1 MKMKKTFLLAIAWLC
16 GCIPL
21 SLLAQKQLSFKDG
34 KFKIVQFTDIHWDQK
49 SPKCAQTVATIQSV
63 LKAENPD
70 VAMLTGDVV
79 TASPGVEGWKTVIGI
94 FEEAKIPFTVMMG
107 NHDAE
112 TVPKSEI
119 YEMLKL
125 SPYFIGDKGPD
136 DIQGAGNY
144 VVPVYGSDGKKPAAL
159 LYCLDSN
166 DYPTLKDYGTY
177 DWIHFNQI
185 DWYRKQSA
193 RYTRE
198 NGGKP
203 LPALA
208 FFHIPLPEYKEIVG
222 AETTLGRMEEG
233 EITSPDINTGFFAS
247 LLEMGDVMCTFA
259 GHDHANDY
267 IGMLYN
273 KGLAFGRVSGWD
285 AYGDFE
291 RGGRIIELRE
301 GKFEFDSWIRTPIGR
316 EYTYYYP
323 SGLTSK
329 DEETMDFLPA
339 KTVQP
344 KKQGVAYTYYEGK
357 FKHTD
362 QIASGT
368 KVKEGAMKNIS
379 IQEAP
384 VKDHFAYDFR
394 TLINIPEKGVYRFY
408 TYSDDGSKLFIDG
421 KVVVDND
428 GSHNARLAKGKVAL
442 DAGFHEL
449 RVLYFEDYMG
459 ESLEVGVSS
468 RTIKESVLPDDMLY
482 LPE

>member
-1 MKMKKTFLLAIAWLC
+1 MRKNFLLLAIALSCLC
-16 GCIPL
+16 APMGL
-21 SLLAQKQLSFKDG
+21 FARERLSFKDG
-34 KFKIVQFTDIHWDQK
+34 KLKIVQFTDIHWDQK
-49 SPKCAQTVATIQSV
+49 SSQCARTVASIRSV
-63 LKAENPD
+63 VEAERPD

-79 TASPGVEGWKTVIGI
+79 TADPGMEGWRSVVGI
-94 FEEAKIPFTVMMG
+94 FEEARLPFTVMMG

-112 TVPKSEI
+112 IVPKEEI
-119 YEMLKL
+119 YAFLAQ
-125 SPYFIGDKGPD
+125 SPYFIGEKGPD

-144 VVPVYGSDGKKPAAL
+144 VVPVYGSDGKRPAAL

-185 DWYRKQSA
+185 DWYRERSA
-193 RYTRE
+193 RYTEE

-208 FFHIPLPEYKEIVG
+208 FFHIPLPEYKEIIG

-233 EITSPDINTGFFAS
+233 GVASPDINTGFFAS
-247 LLEMGDVMCTFA
+247 LLEMGDVMCTFV
-259 GHDHANDY
+259 GHDHENDY
-267 IGMLYN
+267 IGMLYD
-273 KGLAFGRVSGWD
+273 KALAYGRVSGWD

-291 RGGRIIELRE
+291 RGGRVIELRE
-301 GKFEFDSWIRTPIGR
+301 GKFEFDSWIRTPSGK

-329 DEETMDFLPA
+329 DEETMEYLPA

-344 KKQGVAYTYYEGK
+344 KRHGVAYTYYEGK

-362 QIASGT
+362 QIVSGT
-368 KVKEGAMKNIS
+368 KVKEGTMKNFS
-379 IQEAP
+379 IREAP
-384 VKDHFAYDFR
+384 AEDHFAYEFR

-421 KVVVDND
+421 KEVVDND
-428 GSHNARLAKGKVAL
+428 GSHNARLARGKVAL

-459 ESLEVGVSS
+459 ESLEVGISS
-468 RTIKESVLPDDMLY
+468 RAIRESVLPDDMLY

>member
-1 MKMKKTFLLAIAWLC
+1 MKKTFLLAIALLC
-16 GCIPL
+16 FCAPVG
-21 SLLAQKQLSFKDG
+21 LLAQKQLSFKDG

-49 SPKCAQTVATIQSV
+49 TTNCAKTVATIQSV
-63 LKAENPD
+63 LKAERPD

-79 TASPGVEGWKTVIGI
+79 TANPGIEGWKSVIGI
-94 FEEAKIPFTVMMG
+94 FEEAQMPFTVMMG

-112 TVPKSEI
+112 IVPKDEI
-119 YEMLKL
+119 YDLL
-125 SPYFIGDKGPD
+125 RRSPYFIGEKGPD

-144 VVPVYGSDGKKPAAL
+144 VVPVYSSDGKKTAAL

-185 DWYRKQSA
+185 DWYRKQSM
-193 RYTRE
+193 RYTSQ

-222 AETTLGRMEEG
+222 TETMLGQKEEG
-233 EITSPDINTGFFAS
+233 VASPDINTGFFAS
-247 LLEMGDVMCTFA
+247 LIEMGDVMCTFA

-267 IGMLYN
+267 MGMLYN
-273 KGLAFGRVSGWD
+273 VGLAFGRVSGWD

-291 RGGRIIELRE
+291 RGGRVIELRE
-301 GKFEFDSWIRTPIGR
+301 GKFEFDSWIRTPSGKD
-316 EYTYYYP
+316 YTYYYP

-329 DEETMDFLPA
+329 DEETMEYLPA
-339 KTVQP
+339 KNVKL
-344 KKQGVAYTYYEGK
+344 KKNGVAYTYYEGK

-368 KVKEGAMKNIS
+368 KVKEGTMKNIS
-379 IQEAP
+379 ILETP

-394 TLINIPEKGVYRFY
+394 TLVNIPERGVYRFY
-408 TYSDDGSKLFIDG
+408 TFSDDGSKLLIDG
-421 KVVVDND
+421 KAVVDND
-428 GSHNARLAKGKVAL
+428 GSHNARLSKGKVAL
-442 DAGFHEL
+442 EAGFHEL

-459 ESLEVGVSS
+459 EVLEVGISS
-468 RTIKESVLPDDMLY
+468 KRMKESVLSDDMLY

>member
-1 MKMKKTFLLAIAWLC
+1 MKKTFLLAIALLC
-16 GCIPL
+16 FCVPM
-21 SLLAQKQLSFKDG
+21 SLFAQKQLAFKDG

-79 TASPGVEGWKTVIGI
+79 TANPGLEGWKSVIGI

-112 TVPKSEI
+112 IVPKDEI
-119 YEMLKL
+119 YGMLSK
-125 SPYFIGDKGPD
+125 SPYFIGEKGPD

-159 LYCLDSN
+159 LYCIDSN

-185 DWYRKQSA
+185 DWYREQSM
-193 RYTRE
+193 RYTKE

-208 FFHIPLPEYKEIVG
+208 FFHIPLLEYNEIVG
-222 AETTLGRMEEG
+222 AETTLGQKEEG
-233 EITSPDINTGFFAS
+233 VASPNINTGFFAS
-247 LLEMGDVMCTFA
+247 LVEMKDVMATFA
-259 GHDHANDY
+259 GHDHDNDY

-273 KGLAFGRVSGWD
+273 VGLAFGRVSGWD

-301 GKFEFDSWIRTPIGR
+301 GKFEFDSWIRTPSGK

-329 DEETMDFLPA
+329 DEETMEYLPA
-339 KTVQP
+339 QTVQP
-344 KKQGVAYTYYEGK
+344 KKRGVAYTYYEGK

-368 KVKEGAMKNIS
+368 KVREGTMRNIS

-384 VKDHFAYDFR
+384 AKDHFAYDFR
-394 TLINIPEKGVYRFY
+394 TLIKIPEKGVYRFY

-421 KVVVDND
+421 KEVVDND

-449 RVLYFEDYMG
+449 RVLYLEDYMG
-459 ESLEVGVSS
+459 EALEVGVSS